1 MAKWQNLKN
10 QILAGTLEDSQGE
23 RNTKEFLHSLCKSFN
38 AKGRMPLN
46 QQHDMSL
53 EPVGYIENFKVVE
66 SVSSED
72 EWYLIG
78 DVYFH
83 DVDINEALRGFSFS
97 VTEDI
102 RGDIDN
108 KLLSVYLPFP
118 LYNDQSLINNLLG
131 SGEGVVIGAWRKKAA
146 TPDQIALI
154 ISFALFVASPAYTN
168 FWNNTIS
175 PLFDR
180 LLRNIGTEKSFDYVQ
195 TAHGHLGET
204 FGIYFI
210 PVRGNENYCFT
221 FEKVLQGMDLVDAY
235 LANDNMAKSKGI
247 HLMKLIFSETTNTFE
262 LKLIEY
268 QDGSIINNP
277 L

>member
-1 MAKWQNLKN
+1 MTKWKNLKS

-23 RNTKEFLHSLCKSFN
+23 RNTKKFLHTLCESFN

-53 EPVGYIENFKVVE
+53 EPVGYIENFKVIE
-66 SVSSED
+66 SVSNKD
-72 EWYLIG
+72 EWNLIG

-97 VTEDI
+97 FTEDI

-118 LYNDQSLINNLLG
+118 LYNDQPLINNLLD
-131 SGEGVVIGAWRKKAA
+131 SGEGVVIGAWRKKSA

-154 ISFALFVASPAYTN
+154 ISGVLFIAGPAYTN
-168 FWNNTIS
+168 LWNNKIS

-180 LLRNIGTEKSFDYVQ
+180 LLKNIGLGKSFDYIQ
-195 TAHGHLGET
+195 TSQGHLGET

-210 PVRGNENYCFT
+210 PARGKENNCFT
-221 FEKVLQGMDLVDAY
+221 LEKVIAGMDLVDAHR
-235 LANDNMAKSKGI
+235 ANDTMAKSKGI
-247 HLMKLIFSETTNTFE
+247 HLVKLIFSEATNSFE

-268 QDGSIINNP
+268 KDGSIINNP